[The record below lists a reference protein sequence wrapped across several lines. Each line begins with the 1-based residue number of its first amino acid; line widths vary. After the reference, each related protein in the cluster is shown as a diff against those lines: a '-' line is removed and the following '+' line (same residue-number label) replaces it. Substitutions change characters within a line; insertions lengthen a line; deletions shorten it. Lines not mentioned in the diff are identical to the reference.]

1 MTDLQAACLEP
12 IKLCHLLKERFPFL
26 RIDTLQRAADVIC
39 ALIEKQTTNQKNLAN
54 GLPGTSSP
62 EAKRK
67 RLARCFQDE
76 QFDACVLP
84 FLISLLPKGKLVLSM
99 DRTNWEYGETPLNLL
114 VLGVVLEGF
123 TLPLVFLGRTDA
135 PGHAC
140 PLGRSS
146 AWRLQ
151 QFGHPRT
158 PGCPTVEAPSSEAL
172 EGAGCGPGILWAGL
186 VHLPEETRHPS
197 CHSDSRGYRRG

>member
-1 MTDLQAACLEP
+1 VTDLQAACLES

-123 TLPLVFLGRTDA
+123 TLPLVWVALPHG
-135 PGHAC
+135 
-140 PLGRSS
+140 
-146 AWRLQ
+146 
-151 QFGHPRT
+151 
-158 PGCPTVEAPSSEAL
+158 GC
-172 EGAGCGPGILWAGL
+172 
-186 VHLPEETRHPS
+186 
-197 CHSDSRGYRRG
+197 SDSYQLRLKRASFRSLLQRIEVMLQHRARDLWGTYRQGNDAVVGRRPQCKD